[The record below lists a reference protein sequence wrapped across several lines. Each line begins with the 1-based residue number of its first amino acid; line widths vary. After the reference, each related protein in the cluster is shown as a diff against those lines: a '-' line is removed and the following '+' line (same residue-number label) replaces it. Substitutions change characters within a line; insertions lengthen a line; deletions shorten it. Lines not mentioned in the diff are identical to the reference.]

1 MATARK
7 VLLFV
12 FLGLPL
18 LALLLHTL
26 VRMARAFHKFPMPQF
41 IAGAIDNS
49 LRRRIQL
56 DDDIPTPETRRVNR
70 RRRGPGRIPK
80 YESH

>member
-7 VLLFV
+7 VLLSV
-12 FLGLPL
+12 FLGLSL
-18 LALLLHTL
+18 LALFLHTL
-26 VRMARAFHKFPMPQF
+26 VRMVRAFYKFPMPQF
-41 IAGAIDNS
+41 MASAIDNP
-49 LRRRIQL
+49 LRRRIQP
-56 DDDIPTPETRRVNR
+56 DDDIPTPETRRMNR